1 MLGWHKKNRN
11 KRGCHL
17 VKYLLCGFNTHGYIL
32 HHIPASFSYKLAII
46 HLLQCISC
54 VTALKYSRVNYS
66 TAEVPGV

>member
-1 MLGWHKKNRN
+1 MAQKEQEQEGMSLGEVFAVWFQHTW
-11 KRGCHL
+11 
-17 VKYLLCGFNTHGYIL
+17 VL